1 MEWKRTY
8 ANECNWSLALCRR
21 ERQRYFTS
29 FLLQTDRYIRNRS
42 SGNGRSHRHDRRIRI
57 TIHEAF
63 ADLDRRDF
71 LRPQRICTFLFLSF
85 FFLSQHQGNSYYCVA
100 SKILVGVFLC
110 VFARVSLKPSIS
122 RVFSTSVSTFRRSFE
137 RGHGSSRDD
146 GQQRRRWNSIRSE
159 QLLAL
164 LSLLPSR
171 CTSRESLR
179 SKRRLPQ
186 VGNRGIPHN

>member
-1 MEWKRTY
+1 MLMNAIGPWLFAGGKGNVISYIPSHKQTDIFVIGLQEMVDLTATTVVSESQSMKRSQ
-8 ANECNWSLALCRR
+8 AWIDAISSILNESVH
-21 ERQRYFTS
+21 FSS
-29 FLLQTDRYIRNRS
+29 FLLNT
-42 SGNGRSHRHDRRIRI
+42 
-57 TIHEAF
+57 
-63 ADLDRRDF
+63 
-71 LRPQRICTFLFLSF
+71 
-85 FFLSQHQGNSYYCVA
+85 QGNSYYCVA

-146 GQQRRRWNSIRSE
+146 GQQRRRRNSIRSE

-164 LSLLPSR
+164 LSLLPPR
-171 CTSRESLR
+171 CASRESLR

-186 VGNRGIPHN
+186 VGNRGIPHT

>member
-1 MEWKRTY
+1 MLMNAIGPWLFAGGKGNVISRHFSY
-8 ANECNWSLALCRR
+8 K
-21 ERQRYFTS
+21 
-29 FLLQTDRYIRNRS
+29 QTDIFVIGLQEMVDLTATTVVSESQSMKRS
-42 SGNGRSHRHDRRIRI
+42 QTWIDAISSVLNESVR
-57 TIHEAF
+57 F
-63 ADLDRRDF
+63 
-71 LRPQRICTFLFLSF
+71 PFLS

>member
-1 MEWKRTY
+1 MLKSAIGPWLFAGGKG
-8 ANECNWSLALCRR
+8 NVIPFILSHK
-21 ERQRYFTS
+21 
-29 FLLQTDRYIRNRS
+29 QTDIFVIGLQEMVDLTATTVVSESQSMKRS
-42 SGNGRSHRHDRRIRI
+42 QAWIDAISSILNESVH
-57 TIHEAF
+57 
-63 ADLDRRDF
+63 F
-71 LRPQRICTFLFLSF
+71 LPFSP
-85 FFLSQHQGNSYYCVA
+85 SQGNSYYCVA

-179 SKRRLPQ
+179 SKRGLPQ